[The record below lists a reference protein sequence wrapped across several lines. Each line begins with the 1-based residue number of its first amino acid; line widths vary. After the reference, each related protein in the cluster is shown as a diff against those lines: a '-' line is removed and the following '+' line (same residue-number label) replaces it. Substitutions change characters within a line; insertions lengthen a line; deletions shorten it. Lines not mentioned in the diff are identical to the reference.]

1 MKALPLTNV
10 EDGNDIRVVGQRCGH
25 ARFVSEATYDRR
37 VDRQMLGQ
45 DFDSEETANQDAAKA
60 MTSSAEQQVRLEI
73 VAKKL

>member
-1 MKALPLTNV
+1 
-10 EDGNDIRVVGQRCGH
+10 
-25 ARFVSEATYDRR
+25 
-37 VDRQMLGQ
+37 MLGQ